1 MDIRKKSRPVES
13 VGLHHAVHVRSRK
26 VAKRVTVIAA
36 YVREVI
42 ERRLL
47 RNRSDGESRNCRE
60 MRHGGRRMVIAR
72 VKGTVVHIRVVRW
85 REGLDGEVRGSSGWE
100 RTGENVRDEVVRSQ
114 NDGEVKRVFL
124 QKKMP
129 ADDLRCRNRLR

>member
-1 MDIRKKSRPVES
+1 MDVRKKSRPIES

-26 VAKRVTVIAA
+26 VAKRVTVISAD
-36 YVREVI
+36 VREVI

-72 VKGTVVHIRVVRW
+72 VKGTVVHIRVVRR
-85 REGLDGEVRGSSGWE
+85 RERLYGEVGRSAGRE
-100 RTGENVRDEVVRSQ
+100 RT
-114 NDGEVKRVFL
+114 
-124 QKKMP
+124 
-129 ADDLRCRNRLR
+129 